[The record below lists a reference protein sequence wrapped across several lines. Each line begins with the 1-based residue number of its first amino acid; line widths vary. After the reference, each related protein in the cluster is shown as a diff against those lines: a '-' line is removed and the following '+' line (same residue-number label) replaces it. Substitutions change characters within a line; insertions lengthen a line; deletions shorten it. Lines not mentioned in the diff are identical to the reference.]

1 MTVKVIIE
9 NAVVQ
14 KGSRKSDGKSF
25 YFVEVMQPIRKYIN
39 PAHPSDAATLDALS
53 ETGQQIQDLVL
64 AQNNTTLTFSSKDLK
79 S

>member
-25 YFVEVMQPIRKYIN
+25 YFVEVMQPVRKYIN
-39 PAHPSDAATLDALS
+39 PAHASDAATLDMLS
-53 ETGQQIQDLVL
+53 ETGEEIQNLSLSQV
-64 AQNNTTLTFSSKDLK
+64 NNQLSFSAKDLK
-79 S
+79 V